1 DLTKMCHR
9 KMPRYRAFLLSRPAM
24 VSFVWTEIGFDAGET
39 PEHLVARKEAER
51 SAGSGEFWW
60 GLDASLGITV
70 EVKAEQN
77 GGSLPALFSKSRNF
91 KEQQLRE
98 VRI

>member
-1 DLTKMCHR
+1 
-9 KMPRYRAFLLSRPAM
+9 MPRYRAFLLSRPAV